1 MRYYFLLESIVL
13 RGGKHCFAGWE
24 AMFCGLGSY
33 VLLRGEPYPSP
44 VRGGRRQRIY
54 LHKDVPIGSGKMAA

>member
-1 MRYYFLLESIVL
+1 MENLSEKILFSF
-13 RGGKHCFAGWE
+13 GKHCFAGRK
-24 AMFCGLGSY
+24 APFCGAGSD
-33 VLLRGEPYPSP
+33 VLLRVGNISSP